1 MPSSLGGV
9 EETGELISERA
20 RMIVDEGV
28 EDERGGMQGE
38 DVIVGNDGWDEGGV
52 TCMKEDFLTSA
63 PDTDLA
69 VTLDAHGDDEAVVFA
84 KVAMEGSEDLHHP
97 DIEIGG
103 VDDLNSPVGC
113 IVVFCAIV
121 GFYVEVEGLSGEVCM
136 ELAGLAI
143 HARAVVV
150 KDAIGDIGGLLDFG
164 QQNAATNSMDSACG
178 EVEDITSLDLMVG
191 EDFCDTAVLY
201 PLLVFVGSDI
211 LFEAGIEVGTFIGPD
226 NVPHLG
232 LAHLAV
238 LALRHVVVGM
248 DLDTQVAL
256 SIDELYQ

>member
-9 EETGELISERA
+9 EEAGELVGEGG
-20 RMIVDEGV
+20 RMIVDESV
-28 EDERGGMQGE
+28 ENERGCMQGK
-38 DVIVGNDGWDEGGV
+38 DVIVGDSGWDESGV
-52 TCMKEDFLTSA
+52 ACMKEDFLTSA

-69 VTLDAHGDDEAVVFA
+69 IAPDAHGNDETIVFA
-84 KVAMEGSEDLHHP
+84 KVAMERSEDLHHP
-97 DIEIGG
+97 DIEIGR

-164 QQNAATNSMDSACG
+164 QQDATTNGMDSACG
-178 EVEDITSLDLMVG
+178 KVEYIASLNLMVG
-191 EDFCDTAVLY
+191 EDFNDTAVLY
-201 PLLVFVGSDI
+201 PLLVFIGGDI
-211 LFEAGIEVGTFIGPD
+211 LFEAGIEVGAFIGPD
-226 NVPHLG
+226 DVPHLG
-232 LAHLAV
+232 FAHLAV

-248 DLDTQVAL
+248 DLNAEVAL